1 MHLMGFQKT
10 LVNPNIAVTYTYPYY
25 YKNHYLYPWT
35 KNLFTYFYYYFRYG
49 FKKRNYKMTNIKD
62 RGISL
67 DDEFNYL
74 WLKYLTK

>member
-10 LVNPNIAVTYTYPYY
+10 LVNPNIAVAYTYPYY

-35 KNLFTYFYYYFRYG
+35 KNPFTYFYYYFRFG

-67 DDEFNYL
+67 DDDFNYL